1 MSDQTATKPALDF
14 TPPRSGLAALQL
26 RDAWHLLPWG
36 IAIAFYFY
44 ADGFHSFGTNVLI
57 MVLFTLSLD
66 LALGYAGIITLGHA
80 AFFGIGAY
88 TAGVVAVHMTTDP
101 IAGLILATILA
112 GILGVLTGM
121 LILHTQG
128 VAMFMLT
135 LAIASMFYEVANQ
148 LRSVTGGDDGLTV
161 PRSAPLLAYFG
172 FAGFRFD
179 FRGMTGYLYTLSVVF
194 VWFVIAWR
202 IVKSPFGRSL
212 DGIRQNPRRMRAI
225 GTPVWWRLVAMY
237 GISAAMAGTAGG
249 LQAQA
254 TRLVGLTS
262 LELQLSGIVA
272 VMLVLGGERRLYGA
286 FLGAVFFMAVQDWAA
301 AVNPVYWMFVI
312 GGLLMAV
319 VLFLEGGLMGL
330 LDKIFGMFAGKRVE
344 NAQPSSNEVKAG
356 EVKTGDAK

>member
-1 MSDQTATKPALDF
+1 MTEPGKTTF
-14 TPPRSGLAALQL
+14 TPPGSGLAAMGL
-26 RDAWHLLPWG
+26 RDLWHLAPWA
-36 IAIAFYFY
+36 IAIGFYFVG
-44 ADGFHSFGTNVLI
+44 DGFHSFGTNILI
-57 MVLFTLSLD
+57 MILFTLSLD

-80 AFFGIGAY
+80 AFFGAGAY
-88 TAGVVAVHMTTDP
+88 TAGIVAVHMTTDP
-101 IAGLILATILA
+101 LMGLVLATA
-112 GILGVLTGM
+112 VAGVLGIITGM

-148 LRSVTGGDDGLTV
+148 WRSLTGGDDGLTV

-194 VWFVIAWR
+194 LWFLVAWR
-202 IVKSPFGRSL
+202 VVKSPFGRSL

-225 GTPVWWRLVAMY
+225 GAPVWWRLVAMY
-237 GISAAMAGTAGG
+237 GLSAAMAGTAGA
-249 LQAQA
+249 LQAHA

-262 LELQLSGIVA
+262 LNLELSGIVA

-286 FLGAVFFMAVQDWAA
+286 FVGAAFFMIVQDWAA
-301 AVNPVYWMFVI
+301 AKNPVYWMFVI

-330 LDKIFGMFAGKRVE
+330 VDKIAGLFTRKPE
-344 NAQPSSNEVKAG
+344 QKAG
-356 EVKTGDAK
+356 GAK

>member
-1 MSDQTATKPALDF
+1 
-14 TPPRSGLAALQL
+14 
-26 RDAWHLLPWG
+26 
-36 IAIAFYFY
+36 
-44 ADGFHSFGTNVLI
+44 
-57 MVLFTLSLD
+57 
-66 LALGYAGIITLGHA
+66 
-80 AFFGIGAY
+80 
-88 TAGVVAVHMTTDP
+88 MTTDP
-101 IAGLILATILA
+101 IVGLVLATVLA
-112 GILGVLTGM
+112 GVLGIITGM

-148 LRSVTGGDDGLTV
+148 WRSLTGGDDGLTV

-194 VWFVIAWR
+194 LWFLVAWR
-202 IVKSPFGRSL
+202 VVKSPFGRSL

-237 GISAAMAGTAGG
+237 GLSAAMAGTAGA
-249 LQAQA
+249 LQAHA

-262 LELQLSGIVA
+262 LQLELSGIVA

-286 FLGAVFFMAVQDWAA
+286 FVGAAFFMIVQDWAA
-301 AVNPVYWMFVI
+301 AKNPVYWMFVI

-330 LDKIFGMFAGKRVE
+330 VDKIAGLFMGKRG
-344 NAQPSSNEVKAG
+344 QKAG
-356 EVKTGDAK
+356 GAK

>member
-1 MSDQTATKPALDF
+1 M
-14 TPPRSGLAALQL
+14 
-26 RDAWHLLPWG
+26 
-36 IAIAFYFY
+36 I
-44 ADGFHSFGTNVLI
+44 
-57 MVLFTLSLD
+57 LFTLSLD

-80 AFFGIGAY
+80 AFFGAGAY
-88 TAGVVAVHMTTDP
+88 TAGIVAVHMTTDP
-101 IAGLILATILA
+101 IVGLVLATMLA
-112 GILGVLTGM
+112 GVLGIITGM

-135 LAIASMFYEVANQ
+135 LAIASIFYEVANQ
-148 LRSVTGGDDGLTV
+148 WRSVTGGDDGLTV

-194 VWFVIAWR
+194 LWFLVAWR
-202 IVKSPFGRSL
+202 VVKSPFGRSL

-237 GISAAMAGTAGG
+237 GLSAAMAGTAGA
-249 LQAQA
+249 LQAHA

-262 LELQLSGIVA
+262 LQLELSGIVA

-286 FLGAVFFMAVQDWAA
+286 FVGAAFFMIVQDWAA
-301 AVNPVYWMFVI
+301 AKNPVYWMFVI

-330 LDKIFGMFAGKRVE
+330 VDKIAGLFMGKRG
-344 NAQPSSNEVKAG
+344 QKAG
-356 EVKTGDAK
+356 GVK